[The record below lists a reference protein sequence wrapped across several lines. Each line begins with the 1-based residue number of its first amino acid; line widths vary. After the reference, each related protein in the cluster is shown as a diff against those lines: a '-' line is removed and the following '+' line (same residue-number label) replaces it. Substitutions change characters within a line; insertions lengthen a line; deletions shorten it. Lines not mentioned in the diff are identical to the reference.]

1 MNITPIPHCMTCG
14 GSLILQDNQ
23 YKCLYCGN
31 LYETE
36 TAEARDNA
44 LRAQFDELKLE
55 HIHNLRRNLYNAV
68 TAKYISREEVR
79 NACTELKNFLPDDF
93 TANFYATAASGNL
106 RALNEAI
113 GALDPDAHAEDMPTL
128 VTFLIRSLNA
138 DEDYLVALNDLV
150 ERAFKK
156 RDARLYLQYVTEVSE
171 QTDRIYDG
179 IYEATLARHVF
190 VAYSGKD
197 MPQVIELVEELESQG
212 ISCFVAARN
221 LRHGLGSVEDY
232 DSLLKTAM
240 DNCRILLFVSG
251 PHSRNF
257 ACDALRIELA
267 YIKEQDIQNSPPEY
281 RNNYETIPHIYKKP
295 RVEYRFRESARH
307 TAADTLVDQFFHGY
321 ERVYA
326 PEQVADRV
334 AQILFGVTPMSRP
347 SHAAE
352 AEAARRAAE
361 EEARRKAAEE
371 ENLTPEEEAAAEAA
385 TAALLDEEAAR
396 KATEEA
402 ARKAAKEEAK
412 RKAEEEAKRKVEAEA
427 ARKAAEEAARKAAKE
442 EAKRKAEEEAKR
454 KAEAEAARQA
464 AEEAARKAAKEEA
477 ARKATEEA
485 ARKAEAEAAR
495 KAAKE
500 EARRKAAEEKA
511 ARKAAE
517 ADALTD
523 ADRLADGQKRKKRHI
538 LVVLVVALLVTGG
551 VGTGVAL
558 SSKKDPPKPPV
569 VTEMTM
575 AESSSPGD
583 MEEPS
588 DTIAEST
595 AETEGESVTEAET
608 DPTPDVPPEYSQGL
622 EYMLN
627 GDGASY
633 RVTGIG
639 TCTDAEL
646 KLSPTYKGVPVTYIA
661 DNAFSGNKAITEIII
676 PGCITTIGSSA
687 FNQCEKLSVITYQG
701 TKTQWEEIEHSDY
714 WRYMLA
720 SCTVRCIDGS
730 YTQEDLRVSE
740 GLEYI
745 LDGTS
750 YTVSGI
756 GTCKD
761 TEIIIPATHQGKPV
775 TEIGEEAFDECGKL
789 TSITIPDSVTSIGS
803 RAFHDCSSLTSI
815 TIPNSVTS
823 IDDYAFY
830 GCWDLTSITIPDSV
844 TSIGKYAFS
853 DCSSLTSIIVS
864 PDNPIYHSSGN
875 CLIETATKTLIAGCQ
890 NSIIPADGSVT
901 SIGDAAF
908 ASCSS
913 LTSITIP
920 DSVIRIGEVAFVN
933 CDGLTSITIG
943 DNVTSIGIQAFRE
956 CDSLTSITIGGNVTS
971 IDSLTFGMCGSLT
984 SITVSDNNPI
994 YHSSGNCLIETAT
1007 KTLVTGCQNSI
1018 IPTDGSV
1025 TSIASSAFYFC
1036 RSLTSITIPDSVTSI
1051 GVFAFYGCSS
1061 LTSIT
1066 IPNSVTSIG
1075 DYAFSYCHSLTT
1087 ITFQGTKSQWN
1098 AIQKGASWN
1107 SSTPTITVRCTDGD
1121 IKA

>member
-361 EEARRKAAEE
+361 VEAARRAAEEEARRKAAEE
-371 ENLTPEEEAAAEAA
+371 EARLAAEAESARKAAEEEATRKAAEEAA
-385 TAALLDEEAAR
+385 KQKAEAEAIRKASEEAAR
-396 KATEEA
+396 KAT
-402 ARKAAKEEAK
+402 EEAK
-412 RKAEEEAKRKVEAEA
+412 RKAEEEAK
-427 ARKAAEEAARKAAKE
+427 
-442 EAKRKAEEEAKR
+442 
-454 KAEAEAARQA
+454 
-464 AEEAARKAAKEEA
+464 
-477 ARKATEEA
+477 
-485 ARKAEAEAAR
+485 RKAEAEAAR

-558 SSKKDPPKPPV
+558 SSKKDSPKPPV

-575 AESSSPGD
+575 AESSSPDD

-639 TCTDAEL
+639 TCTDTEL

-676 PGCITTIGSSA
+676 PACIT
-687 FNQCEKLSVITYQG
+687 
-701 TKTQWEEIEHSDY
+701 
-714 WRYMLA
+714 
-720 SCTVRCIDGS
+720 
-730 YTQEDLRVSE
+730 
-740 GLEYI
+740 
-745 LDGTS
+745 
-750 YTVSGI
+750 GI
-756 GTCKD
+756 GHMAFSGCNRLVSVS
-761 TEIIIPATHQGKPV
+761 IPDGVKS
-775 TEIGEEAFDECGKL
+775 IGNYAFYWCFNL
-789 TSITIPDSVTSIGS
+789 RSITIPGSVTGIGYS
-803 RAFHDCSSLTSI
+803 AFLGCGALKEI
-815 TIPNSVTS
+815 TIPESVMLINSN
-823 IDDYAFY
+823 I
-830 GCWDLTSITIPDSV
+830 
-844 TSIGKYAFS
+844 
-853 DCSSLTSIIVS
+853 
-864 PDNPIYHSSGN
+864 
-875 CLIETATKTLIAGCQ
+875 
-890 NSIIPADGSVT
+890 
-901 SIGDAAF
+901 
-908 ASCSS
+908 
-913 LTSITIP
+913 
-920 DSVIRIGEVAFVN
+920 
-933 CDGLTSITIG
+933 
-943 DNVTSIGIQAFRE
+943 FR
-956 CDSLTSITIGGNVTS
+956 G
-971 IDSLTFGMCGSLT
+971 
-984 SITVSDNNPI
+984 
-994 YHSSGNCLIETAT
+994 
-1007 KTLVTGCQNSI
+1007 
-1018 IPTDGSV
+1018 
-1025 TSIASSAFYFC
+1025 
-1036 RSLTSITIPDSVTSI
+1036 
-1051 GVFAFYGCSS
+1051 
-1061 LTSIT
+1061 
-1066 IPNSVTSIG
+1066 
-1075 DYAFSYCHSLTT
+1075 CHSLTT

-1098 AIQKGASWN
+1098 AIQKDASWN
-1107 SSTPTITVRCTDGD
+1107 SSTPTITVHCTDGD
-1121 IKA
+1121 ITVTPS

>member
-412 RKAEEEAKRKVEAEA
+412 RKAEEEAKRKV
-427 ARKAAEEAARKAAKE
+427 
-442 EAKRKAEEEAKR
+442 
-454 KAEAEAARQA
+454 
-464 AEEAARKAAKEEA
+464 
-477 ARKATEEA
+477 
-485 ARKAEAEAAR
+485 EAEAAR

-1036 RSLTSITIPDSVTSI
+1036 RSLTSITIP
-1051 GVFAFYGCSS
+1051 
-1061 LTSIT
+1061 
-1066 IPNSVTSIG
+1066 NSVTSIG